1 MTNVLLCTPY
11 LQSPEVV
18 SGGIGIWANNILSY
32 HNKIES
38 SIAITP
44 VSFDRKYRVRET
56 DSAIKRLCM
65 GLKDYWGSIRTTFA
79 RIDAGGID
87 VLHLCTSA
95 ELSLYK
101 DLYILKRAKRKG
113 VKTVVHFHFGRIPKV
128 VKANNWE
135 GKMVLK
141 VCRSADS
148 VIVMDK
154 SSYLCLEPKG
164 LTNIHY
170 VPNPLSESIIEEVAE
185 YEKIIERVD
194 KKVLFVGHVIVTKG
208 VYELVKACL
217 NVPGIELH
225 IVGTVDES
233 IKTDLQAIA
242 QQRDNGSWLK
252 MRGSMSHTD
261 VVKEMLSARYFVLP
275 SYTEGFPNVIL
286 ESMASSCTIL
296 ATRVG
301 AIPEML
307 DFDSY
312 HPCGVE
318 LAPQNVVSI
327 SDGLSTLLPDK
338 EKSCKL
344 GQMAKEKVLSTYSIP
359 IVWKQLS
366 EIWSKKI

>member
-18 SGGIGIWANNILSY
+18 SGGIVIWANNILNY
-32 HNKIES
+32 HSKVES

-44 VSFDRKYRVRET
+44 VSFDRKYRVKET
-56 DSAIKRLCM
+56 DSAIKRLFR
-65 GLKDYWGSIRTTFA
+65 GLKDYYGSIRNAFA
-79 RIDAGGID
+79 RIDEGGID

-95 ELSLYK
+95 ELSLFK
-101 DLYILKRAKRKG
+101 DLYILKRAKGKG
-113 VKTVVHFHFGRIPKV
+113 LKTVVHFHFGRIPKI
-128 VKANNWE
+128 VKAGNWE
-135 GKMVLK
+135 GKMLLK
-141 VCRSADS
+141 VCRAADS

-154 SSYLCLEPKG
+154 SSYLCLEAKG
-164 LTNIHY
+164 FTNIHY
-170 VPNPLSESIIEEVAE
+170 VPNPLSESIMEDVAVH
-185 YEKIIERVD
+185 EKLIERVER
-194 KKVLFVGHVIVTKG
+194 KVLFVGHVIVTKG

-217 NVPGIELH
+217 KVPGIELH

-242 QQRDNGSWLK
+242 QQRDNGSWLR

-261 VVKEMLSARYFVLP
+261 VVKEMLSARFFVLP

-307 DFDSY
+307 DFDSDL
-312 HPCGVE
+312 PCGME
-318 LAPQNVVSI
+318 LVPQNVESI
-327 SDGLSTLLPDK
+327 ADGLSALLPDRERCRK
-338 EKSCKL
+338 I

-359 IVWKQLS
+359 IVWEQLS
-366 EIWSKKI
+366 KIWSKKI

>member
-18 SGGIGIWANNILSY
+18 SGGIGIWANNILHYYS
-32 HNKIES
+32 KLES

-44 VSFDRKYRVRET
+44 VSFDRKYRVKET
-56 DSAIKRLCM
+56 DSAIKRLSL
-65 GLKDYWGSIRTTFA
+65 GLKDYWGAIRNAFA
-79 RIDAGGID
+79 RIDEGGVD

-95 ELSLYK
+95 ELSLFK

-128 VKANNWE
+128 IKANNWE

-141 VCRSADS
+141 VCRAADS

-154 SSYLCLEPKG
+154 SSYLCLEAKG
-164 LTNIHY
+164 FTNIHY
-170 VPNPLSESIIEEVAE
+170 VPNPLSESIIKEVAVHEEV
-185 YEKIIERVD
+185 IERVER
-194 KKVLFVGHVIVTKG
+194 KVLFVGHVIVTKG

-217 NVPGIELH
+217 KVPEIELH
-225 IVGTVDES
+225 IVGTVDEA
-233 IKTDLQAIA
+233 IKADLLAIA
-242 QQRDNGSWLK
+242 KQRDDGSWLK
-252 MRGSMSHTD
+252 MRGSMSHNE
-261 VVKEMLSARYFVLP
+261 VINEMLSARYFVLP

-318 LAPQNVVSI
+318 LIPQSVESIEQKLSAVV
-327 SDGLSTLLPDK
+327 GDK
-338 EKSCKL
+338 EMGQRL

-359 IVWKQLS
+359 IVWEQLA
-366 EIWSKKI
+366 EIWSK